1 MRVSVRAQRS
11 TVHVQST
18 HTSPARL
25 AARASPG
32 TVALATTILAQR
44 LETRG
49 VSAKQPGLTRAGG
62 AQEQLTLK
70 LGIHVLTMST
80 GLQHMH
86 RTRKL
91 AGLCIATGVLEAQRD
106 QQATG

>member
-62 AQEQLTLK
+62 GTRITDIETWHTRTDHEHRFATHASHAQARRA
-70 LGIHVLTMST
+70 V
-80 GLQHMH
+80 H
-86 RTRKL
+86 RHGC
-91 AGLCIATGVLEAQRD
+91 A
-106 QQATG
+106 